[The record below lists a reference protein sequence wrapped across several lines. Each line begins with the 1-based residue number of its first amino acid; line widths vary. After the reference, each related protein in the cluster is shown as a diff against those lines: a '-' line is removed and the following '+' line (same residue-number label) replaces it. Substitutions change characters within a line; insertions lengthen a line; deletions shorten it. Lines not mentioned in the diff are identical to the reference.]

1 MTLELATVR
10 LEEVGEDLGREGG
23 REGGRAYLGP
33 EHGILLVV
41 LSDDVEG
48 KGEEALLV
56 GAEGVGGQQTF
67 EHVDDSVPVKVGR
80 KGGREGGNGG
90 WVI

>member
-1 MTLELATVR
+1 M
-10 LEEVGEDLGREGG
+10 
-23 REGGRAYLGP
+23 
-33 EHGILLVV
+33 
-41 LSDDVEG
+41 
-48 KGEEALLV
+48 